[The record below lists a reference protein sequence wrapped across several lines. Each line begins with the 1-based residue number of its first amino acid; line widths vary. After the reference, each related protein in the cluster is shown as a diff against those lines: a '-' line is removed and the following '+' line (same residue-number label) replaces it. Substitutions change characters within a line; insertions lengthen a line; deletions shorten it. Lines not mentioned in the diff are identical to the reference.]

1 MDVKLSGWGCECFFI
16 EFKSNYASDKDYVV
30 EMIYR
35 HLSAHFQ
42 SCQLAFTN
50 LLKSFT
56 LK

>member
-42 SCQLAFTN
+42 ACQLAFTN